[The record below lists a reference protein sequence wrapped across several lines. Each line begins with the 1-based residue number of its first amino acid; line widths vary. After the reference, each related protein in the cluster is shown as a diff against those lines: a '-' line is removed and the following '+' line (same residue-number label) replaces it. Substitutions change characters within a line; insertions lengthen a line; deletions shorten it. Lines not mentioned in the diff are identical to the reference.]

1 MHRPQQEGRAPHPV
15 GQRRAIQVD
24 ALAGV
29 NLGLAVKREASRAGG
44 SHPDALPEPYVT
56 LSRLRLPVFG
66 LDHTEAAN
74 EQRDPAMIGSPVP
87 ASPERPLAAAAG
99 A

>member
-29 NLGLAVKREASRAGG
+29 NLGLAVKRE
-44 SHPDALPEPYVT
+44 
-56 LSRLRLPVFG
+56 
-66 LDHTEAAN
+66 
-74 EQRDPAMIGSPVP
+74 MIGI
-87 ASPERPLAAAAG
+87 L
-99 A
+99 